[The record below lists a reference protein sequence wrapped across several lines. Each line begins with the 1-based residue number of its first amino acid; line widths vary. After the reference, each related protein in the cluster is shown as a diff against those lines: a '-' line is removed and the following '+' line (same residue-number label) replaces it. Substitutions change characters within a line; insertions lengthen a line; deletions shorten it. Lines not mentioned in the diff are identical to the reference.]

1 MADENYTDLP
11 DGVFIN
17 REWDSQIQYSGTE
30 TAMLAAEWIRAEWLE
45 GLSTNTRNIVLAPDS
60 GFSILREGK
69 GRCITNA
76 HRDAGAITIKRLKGG
91 ELRVSKY
98 RTRAEK
104 KAWEDARNAKYKEK
118 QEQEIWKLAKLARE
132 RDYLAEWKTNVI
144 WNVGD
149 IEKLAKGT
157 RVFTGFPEIKF
168 SAYSMEKIQ
177 KAIEQLTIVIEQAT
191 PHATDVEVKKNNVI
205 GIRGEAYRHFH
216 QS

>member
-17 REWDSQIQYSGTE
+17 RECDSQIQYSGTE
-30 TAMLAAEWIRAEWLE
+30 AAMLAAGLIQAEWLE
-45 GLSTNTRNIVLAPDS
+45 GLSTYTRSIVLAPDS
-60 GFSILREGK
+60 GFLILREGK
-69 GRCITNA
+69 GNCITNA

-91 ELRVSKY
+91 ELQVSKY
-98 RTRAEK
+98 RTCGEK
-104 KAWEDARNAKYKEK
+104 KACEDARNAKYKEE
-118 QEQEIWKLAKLARE
+118 QEQKIWKLAKLARE

-144 WNVGD
+144 RSVGD

-157 RVFTGFPEIKF
+157 LVYTGFPEIKF
-168 SAYSMEKIQ
+168 SACSMEKIQ
-177 KAIEQLTIVIEQAT
+177 KAIGQLTSVIEQAT
-191 PHATDVEVKKNNVI
+191 PYITDVEVKKSNII